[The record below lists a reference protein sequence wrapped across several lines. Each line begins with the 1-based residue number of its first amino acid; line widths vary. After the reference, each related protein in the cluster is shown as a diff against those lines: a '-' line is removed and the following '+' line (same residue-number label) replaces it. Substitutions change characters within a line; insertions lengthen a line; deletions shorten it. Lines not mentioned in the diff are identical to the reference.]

1 MSEKSNTSNNISYI
15 VNANGDKT
23 HVIIP
28 YETYENLLRLEVL
41 LKDDPRVQDNDIYTL
56 NIKGFYATGFP
67 TGSRENPKFMVKQNS
82 EACENVTYSMRPP
95 VKSLRKT
102 LIDQGILKFDVQKKC
117 YIFTEDYLFSSPSF
131 AVCVIIGS
139 SRSGLDA
146 WVNKDGFSLKAS
158 GYGTNKKVAYYNRP
172 VENQNPS
179 EG

>member
-1 MSEKSNTSNNISYI
+1 
-15 VNANGDKT
+15 
-23 HVIIP
+23 
-28 YETYENLLRLEVL
+28 
-41 LKDDPRVQDNDIYTL
+41 
-56 NIKGFYATGFP
+56 
-67 TGSRENPKFMVKQNS
+67 
-82 EACENVTYSMRPP
+82 MRPP